1 MAFRGLWCGSIPV
14 PVFRQGLSLRFGRG
28 FQGSRVHPVLVM
40 NSPPMVGRST
50 GGRDP
55 NHSDKRSLLW
65 MNLGTNQRA
74 LKGGRLIDGVEMLLE
89 DMLRFLAEMPA
100 DKYHDYRDFR
110 HRGLRGYLINRFLRE
125 KWNEDLF
132 RSSAQ

>member
-1 MAFRGLWCGSIPV
+1 MRMKMRKIEEKKAIAP
-14 PVFRQGLSLRFGRG
+14 RFIEAI
-28 FQGSRVHPVLVM
+28 
-40 NSPPMVGRST
+40 
-50 GGRDP
+50 
-55 NHSDKRSLLW
+55 DKKSGKEEIEEL
-65 MNLGTNQRA
+65 

-125 KWNEDLF
+125 KWNEDLC